1 VIGSLGHSLPAWR
14 MPLGGYLPCLVI
26 HQLCLAMVT
35 RSSSELSLGSAAA
48 ETKLNCRSRT
58 KSITPRTL
66 WQRCT
71 TDLPSFASL
80 LPSAKARICLD
91 LDLFFSEDL
100 GRIVRG
106 AEAVRLLGIGVDH
119 GVIGLSPDDAIDTRD
134 PDWEQNA
141 LEACREHVAH
151 NSRTSWRLQQK
162 LMNRLV
168 KFGGAPACPIVGYIV
183 PEEARTYNDWL
194 KDESLTAML
203 NEGLAI
209 LKRTLN
215 GEAVAEFFNKN
226 NMPVGPYCR
235 RKKWDGRMALRLYR
249 NDLLGGMASG
259 SFLSER

>member
-1 VIGSLGHSLPAWR
+1 MSRHPPIVPRNGHTLIVGIVARIS
-14 MPLGGYLPCLVI
+14 GCGN
-26 HQLCLAMVT
+26 QT
-35 RSSSELSLGSAAA
+35 ELSLEDQIDHAKDVVA
-48 ETKLNCRSRT
+48 EMYDGPTEFRVFATVGKGEDLSRPELE
-58 KSITPRTL
+58 KIESELRK
-66 WQRCT
+66 RE
-71 TDLPSFASL
+71 
-80 LPSAKARICLD
+80 